1 MSEIFEL
8 INETLNSRDVAEHF
22 GFVVNVNGFCKSPL
36 NKAEKTP
43 SCKIYPGN
51 RGFYDF
57 SAATGGDTLKFA
69 SIALG
74 VDTWQA
80 AQYLIEAFHLPIDTK
95 NNSLT
100 KQRVQELQRQ
110 READRKRRNLRK
122 RKSVSEMDYLKSTIC
137 ICEELLA
144 SPHIQPMSDVWC
156 WAVEQR
162 NRAIVQANEICG
174 IETYAADLRLPERP
188 KEREVANA
196 WQSQQKMEPLNKFR
210 N

>member
-22 GFVVNVNGFCKSPL
+22 GFTVNSNGFCKSPL

-69 SIALG
+69 SIALEA
-74 VDTWQA
+74 DSWQA
-80 AQYLIEAFHLPIDTK
+80 AQYLIEAFHLPVNTK
-95 NNSLT
+95 DSSLT
-100 KQRVQELQRQ
+100 RQKVQELQRQ
-110 READRKRRNLRK
+110 READRKRRILNK
-122 RKSVSEMDYLKSTIC
+122 QKTVSEMDSLKSTIR
-137 ICEELLA
+137 ICAELLT
-144 SPHIQPMSDVWC
+144 SSHVEPLSDIWC

-162 NRAIVQANEICG
+162 NRAIVQANEMCG
-174 IETYAADLRLPERP
+174 IETYAADLRLPERT
-188 KEREVANA
+188 KEREV
-196 WQSQQKMEPLNKFR
+196 S
-210 N
+210 